1 MTDEQKIKK
10 VKTPAAVSAA
20 PAAVLVSAEAKMVR
34 MSPLKAGRVL
44 KLIRGKK
51 AAEGLTILRFLP
63 QSAARYAEKVLK
75 SAIANAEHN
84 NQLSRDKLVVAQ
96 AVANNGSLL
105 KRWRAGG
112 KGRAMRIKKYTTH
125 IKIAV
130 REGR

>member
-1 MTDEQKIKK
+1 M
-10 VKTPAAVSAA
+10 
-20 PAAVLVSAEAKMVR
+20 LVSAEAKMVR

>member
-1 MTDEQKIKK
+1 MAKKNKTEIKQQK
-10 VKTPAAVSAA
+10 PADI
-20 PAAVLVSAEAKMVR
+20 LVRAEAKMIR
-34 MSPLKAGRVL
+34 MSPLKANRVL

-51 AAEGLTILRFLP
+51 AAEGLSILQFLP
-63 QSAARYAEKVLK
+63 QSAARSAEKVLR

-84 NQLSRDKLVVAQ
+84 NKLARDSLYVAQ
-96 AVANNGSLL
+96 AVANNGTLL

-130 REGR
+130 KEGR

>member
-1 MTDEQKIKK
+1 MPETKKAIAKKEKPALIK
-10 VKTPAAVSAA
+10 
-20 PAAVLVSAEAKMVR
+20 AEAKTIR
-34 MSPLKAGRVL
+34 ITPRKADRVL

-51 AAEGLTILRFLP
+51 ALEGLTILQFLP

-84 NQLSRDKLVVAQ
+84 NKLAKESLVIAQ
-96 AVANNGSLL
+96 AVANNGALL

-112 KGRAMRIKKYTTH
+112 KGRAQRIKKYTAH

-130 REGR
+130 QEGR